1 MEKTI
6 INYRASYEEF
16 KLALDNE
23 MQKTVE
29 GFVKIGFLLN
39 YAAESNILETSG
51 YVNVNDFA
59 KSEYGIDATQ
69 VSRFVNIYKRF
80 GVSGEPRLKD
90 QYVSH
95 GVAKLGIMLT
105 LPDYIN
111 EEIGSEYSKSEINAI
126 KHEIE
131 EEEKISDIEVMC
143 EEKSVLQ
150 TVTESTLASLV
161 LKFAEDFPQEFVK
174 LYDAISIEDVK
185 EIMAPNKVATYKVRI
200 PGTGLMLM
208 FVKATENIT
217 VSNTRTGE
225 KHTYSWEAFFE
236 ELREMFINSIDAK
249 EQWSII
255 FLKPFPE
262 ETPNTANPHNDN
274 VQQSKQAPK
283 KESKVKIP
291 KNDIKK
297 EKNVSKEAENE
308 LNNDEQLPGQ
318 DSILN
323 HPEYLPEDMKEEMPE
338 VLTGEVV
345 DIENTANPHNDNVQQ
360 ADEGMKVEH
369 FAPVQNNDTANI
381 IRGYKSGIRTALT
394 IMEDKYEQGDWS
406 SVYVKA
412 SDIAFRAKKIMELEG
427 KNGKKSE

>member
-51 YVNVNDFA
+51 YANVNDFA

-80 GVSGEPRLKD
+80 GVSGEPRLKE
-90 QYVSH
+90 QYASH

-131 EEEKISDIEVMC
+131 KEEKISDIEVMC

-150 TVTESTLASLV
+150 TVTESMLAKLAI
-161 LKFAEDFPQEFVK
+161 KFAEDFPQEFVK
-174 LYDAISIEDVK
+174 LYDAITIEDVK
-185 EIMAPNKVATYKVRI
+185 EIMAPNEVATYKVRI

-225 KHTYSWEAFFE
+225 KYTYSWEEFFD
-236 ELREMFINSIDAK
+236 ELREMFTNSIDAK

-262 ETPNTANPHNDN
+262 EAPNTAKPHNDN

-291 KNDIKK
+291 KDDIKK
-297 EKNVSKEAENE
+297 EKNVSKPAGNAS
-308 LNNDEQLPGQ
+308 NNNEQLPGQ

-323 HPEYLPEDMKEEMPE
+323 HPELLPDDMKEDKPE
-338 VLTGEVV
+338 VLTGEVE
-345 DIENTANPHNDNVQQ
+345 DTEEPANPHNDNVQQ
-360 ADEGMKVEH
+360 ASEGMKVEH
-369 FAPVQNNDTANI
+369 FAPVQQTKEEKMREHEVKFELLMDELDHKFSTREWDKAYSAATAI
-381 IRGYKSGIRTALT
+381 VWEIKR
-394 IMEDKYEQGDWS
+394 
-406 SVYVKA
+406 
-412 SDIAFRAKKIMELEG
+412 IMELEG
-427 KNGKKSE
+427 KNGEKSK